1 MVRNYK
7 QKCNKKRTYG
17 YCSEEDLKKA
27 VTAVNSGMSLRKEA
41 VEFNVKRSTLH
52 DRVVRKHS
60 KKAGQSIDLCFLV
73 WIIYLL

>member
-7 QKCNKKRTYG
+7 QKGNKKRTYG

-27 VTAVNSGMSLRKEA
+27 VTAVNSGMSLQKVV

-52 DRVVRKHS
+52 DLAVGKHS
-60 KKAGQSIDLCFLV
+60 KKAG
-73 WIIYLL
+73 